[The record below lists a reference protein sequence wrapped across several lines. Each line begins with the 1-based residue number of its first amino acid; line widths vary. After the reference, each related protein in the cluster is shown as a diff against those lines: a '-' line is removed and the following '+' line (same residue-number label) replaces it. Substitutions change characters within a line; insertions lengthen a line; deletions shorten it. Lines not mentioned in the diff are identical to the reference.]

1 MNLNV
6 NVFNIRIKPA
16 LYMYFLIFGFC
27 LEGSSQKIYGFMDR
41 YFVAIDL
48 ETQTCDSLIEFT
60 KRPFIN
66 LEFFA
71 AIDRYN
77 GRYFFCG
84 GLPEHSGNFHIID
97 LQTLEIQSANIY
109 TGEME
114 YDPFDDNLYY
124 IKAGYFYS
132 LSVTTMKQIKYS
144 KIFNT
149 NGRIFGHVRC
159 YLPQQNEFHFLT
171 PDGYIAVIDCKSGN
185 VICKINSNQE
195 NAFNPNTYTDK
206 IYSVKLGSV
215 YESSDCYHSRKLLT
229 RIPDYKG
236 IVNAQMATYNHSNE
250 TYIVPYWASNNDY
263 KYALINTKK
272 EILEITIKQ
281 FCAPAIMDLQ
291 MIYDKPEAL
300 VRIVGDTIFVNKG
313 KRYHWYLNDQLICTT
328 SNNYIIPNQNG
339 KYKAKVEFK
348 EYNAFSR
355 EIIVDSIIPHAF
367 EYSITP
373 TLANEQIKLK
383 FNNCEYETIYIYN
396 LKGQVI
402 FEQSFTQNLSD
413 YQLTLDVAFMPKG
426 VYIVSVIHGNK
437 PNVKKF
443 IKM

>member
-144 KIFNT
+144 KIN
-149 NGRIFGHVRC
+149 
-159 YLPQQNEFHFLT
+159 
-171 PDGYIAVIDCKSGN
+171 
-185 VICKINSNQE
+185 
-195 NAFNPNTYTDK
+195 
-206 IYSVKLGSV
+206 
-215 YESSDCYHSRKLLT
+215 
-229 RIPDYKG
+229 
-236 IVNAQMATYNHSNE
+236 
-250 TYIVPYWASNNDY
+250 
-263 KYALINTKK
+263 
-272 EILEITIKQ
+272 
-281 FCAPAIMDLQ
+281 
-291 MIYDKPEAL
+291 
-300 VRIVGDTIFVNKG
+300 
-313 KRYHWYLNDQLICTT
+313 
-328 SNNYIIPNQNG
+328 
-339 KYKAKVEFK
+339 
-348 EYNAFSR
+348 
-355 EIIVDSIIPHAF
+355 
-367 EYSITP
+367 
-373 TLANEQIKLK
+373 
-383 FNNCEYETIYIYN
+383 
-396 LKGQVI
+396 
-402 FEQSFTQNLSD
+402 
-413 YQLTLDVAFMPKG
+413 
-426 VYIVSVIHGNK
+426 
-437 PNVKKF
+437 
-443 IKM
+443 